1 MTMPNGAAGIN
12 PDWEYG
18 LTGDPALG
26 DTPSALAERTRTN
39 IEAAL
44 KARKINGGNSV
55 YTRIGGPFHQLHTL
69 LGTMAGKSPFE
80 ALAQKIGQALLDR
93 PTHTWPTLADVL
105 SDLVSIPTTLTE
117 HTDAIASLD
126 TITAAMNT
134 TAAYVGDMQ
143 DMVTVPR
150 SLLAITGPNGQKC
163 WDVRSPYTIVALAL
177 LRPTVLPV
185 IYPRIYV
192 GETKGTIYF
201 TPIVVDRYGIIG
213 KLRWIV
219 GADSSI
225 FSIDYYEIAL
235 CAYNPS
241 NGNVEK
247 VWGSGNIVDG
257 IANTSDLQEVEVD
270 MGLTQHTT
278 PGQVLFVAHQ
288 QVGPGLAQGARAFAA
303 APQGGIGRASSL
315 LLDAACYKASEY
327 TQGIPS
333 SISLAS
339 LERENDFIPWS
350 GVSVH
355 Q

>member
-1 MTMPNGAAGIN
+1 M
-12 PDWEYG
+12 Y
-18 LTGDPALG
+18 
-26 DTPSALAERTRTN
+26 TRT
-39 IEAAL
+39 
-44 KARKINGGNSV
+44 
-55 YTRIGGPFHQLHTL
+55 GGPFHQLAEL
-69 LGTMAGKSPFE
+69 LGVAGKGPFD
-80 ALAQKIGQALLDR
+80 ALANRFGQALLDR
-93 PTHTWPTLADVL
+93 PAHVWPTL
-105 SDLVSIPTTLTE
+105 SDLFGDLGAIPAQLTE
-117 HTDAIASLD
+117 HTEAIASLD
-126 TITAAMNT
+126 TITAAMQT
-134 TAAYVGDMQ
+134 TQAYVGDIQ

-150 SLLAITGPNGQKC
+150 CQLSITGPSGQKC
-163 WDVRSPYTIVALAL
+163 WDVRDPYTIVALAL
-177 LRPTVLPV
+177 LRPTVMPV

-192 GETKGTIYF
+192 GETKGNIYY

-219 GADSSI
+219 GSDSSI

-241 NGNVEK
+241 NGNIEK

-257 IANTSDLQEVEVD
+257 IANTSDLKEVEVD

-278 PGQVLFVAHQ
+278 PGQILFVAHQ

-303 APQGGIGRASSL
+303 VPQAGIGRPSSL
-315 LLDAACYKASEY
+315 LLDAACYKANEY

-333 SISLAS
+333 SIALSSLD
-339 LERENDFIPWS
+339 RENDFIPWS